1 VQPTFKKTFDISD
14 VNELPHVE
22 IIYGYQGVFI
32 LFEALGCRE
41 TDFDDILQAPTSPS
55 LKLLFPM
62 EQLVSSSLG
71 PALARSQMLVNL
83 SSTISQAQS
92 PS

>member
-1 VQPTFKKTFDISD
+1 MQPTFKKTFDISD